1 MRCGSEGA
9 QGSRQDGEEMLL
21 FLGHGGGTP
30 DASETR
36 LPPGPAPPLHAG
48 MGPPSQTHPRPGA
61 PAGTLAP
68 HAHAA
73 TADTCTSRGPT
84 PGRWSP
90 PACAGPRGRARSE
103 VVCD

>member
-9 QGSRQDGEEMLL
+9 RGSRQDGEQMLL

-36 LPPGPAPPLHAG
+36 LPPGPAPPLHTV

-68 HAHAA
+68 HARAA
-73 TADTCTSRGPT
+73 TADTCTSRGPGGAD
-84 PGRWSP
+84 PRP
-90 PACAGPRGRARSE
+90 LEPACLRRAAGETPE
-103 VVCD
+103 